1 MQKKTK
7 IALGAAAIAGIAAI
21 VGASQFAHADR
32 GFGMGGWGHGHGRGG
47 GMMMDMAERYDA
59 NKDGS
64 ITQDEITTNRAA
76 AYGEFD
82 ADKNNAMTLQEFQ
95 NLWLKMRNEQMVRE
109 FQRFDANGDGNLTLD
124 EYQRPLAN
132 IVAEMDQNG
141 DKALSLEDR
150 RMMRGGRHQGGP
162 GMPGPGMMQDGDDQQ

>member
-7 IALGAAAIAGIAAI
+7 IALGAAAVAGIAAVI
-21 VGASQFAHADR
+21 GATQIAQAGR
-32 GFGMGGWGHGHGRGG
+32 GMGGGWGHGGG
-47 GMMMDMAERYDA
+47 GHGMMMDMAERYDA

-64 ITQDEITTNRAA
+64 ITQDEINSNRTAT
-76 AYGEFD
+76 YGEFD
-82 ADKNNAMTLQEFQ
+82 ADKSNGLSLQEFQ
-95 NLWLKMRNEQMVRE
+95 NLWLKARNQQMVRE
-109 FQRFDANGDGNLTLD
+109 FQSFDANGDGNVTLD

-150 RMMRGGRHQGGP
+150 RMRHGKGRRDMGGP
-162 GMPGPGMMQDGDDQQ
+162 RPEGTEQ